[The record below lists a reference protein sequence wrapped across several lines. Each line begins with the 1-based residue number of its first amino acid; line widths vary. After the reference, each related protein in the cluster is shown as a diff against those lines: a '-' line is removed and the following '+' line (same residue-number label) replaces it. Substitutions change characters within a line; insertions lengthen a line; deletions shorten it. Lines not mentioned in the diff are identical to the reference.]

1 MLGSQLSLLTQ
12 VRSISRVCVLVGL
25 ALSVVLGTG
34 FSNAIHAQVVLA
46 LIALTIGI
54 PHGAV
59 DHLVA
64 VPKFFSANMAAF
76 LFGYLCVVGFAI
88 GLLVHFPLLGFQTIV
103 VLSALHFGVGDASFY
118 METFRRLKNLRFPR
132 ITYAFAAGS
141 TPVVIPLVK
150 SETRQTLKT
159 VNPDLINW
167 AGSRIVWILFAC
179 VAFNLITCAFLLFRK
194 CYDPALDL
202 LILLIV
208 AYFAPPLVAFALY
221 FGLWHAVRHTARLT
235 LEYGPAVQQH
245 AENKPW
251 SSFWVTVRAGLPAV
265 VIVLGLCIYLAVK
278 HVNFTDTGV
287 LWYLLVATWALTIP
301 HMALTARFDVGA
313 LKV

>member
-1 MLGSQLSLLTQ
+1 M
-12 VRSISRVCVLVGL
+12 V
-25 ALSVVLGTG
+25 
-34 FSNAIHAQVVLA
+34 
-46 LIALTIGI
+46 
-54 PHGAV
+54 
-59 DHLVA
+59 
-64 VPKFFSANMAAF
+64 
-76 LFGYLCVVGFAI
+76 
-88 GLLVHFPLLGFQTIV
+88 
-103 VLSALHFGVGDASFY
+103 
-118 METFRRLKNLRFPR
+118 
-132 ITYAFAAGS
+132 
-141 TPVVIPLVK
+141 
-150 SETRQTLKT
+150 
-159 VNPDLINW
+159 
-167 AGSRIVWILFAC
+167 
-179 VAFNLITCAFLLFRK
+179 
-194 CYDPALDL
+194 
-202 LILLIV
+202 
-208 AYFAPPLVAFALY
+208 FALY